1 MTNLIQ
7 LSATEAATQIAQQCL
22 KPSALIA
29 AYLDRID
36 ARESQVG
43 AFDQVARDTAMAL
56 AKQFDQQAPS
66 GLLFGIPIG
75 VKNLIDTKD
84 MVTTYGSP
92 IYQNHR
98 PAVDAACVV
107 QSKKQGAIVLGKTV
121 TTEFA
126 VFTPGKTANPHNL
139 NHTPGG
145 SSSGSAAAVADR
157 MLPLAFGTQTAAS
170 IYRPASFCGVVGYKP
185 SFGTIV
191 RAGTKPLADSLDTIG
206 TFANCVQDAALLAA
220 AAGARHDLVLK
231 GDVTKNAPRIGLC
244 RTYEWTQAQP
254 ETQQTLEACAHTLS
268 AAGAKVV
275 EFTLPEPF
283 QRLVAAQIDIM
294 TKETSLALCAEYEHS
309 RLMLSAKLIEVLEQG
324 LRVPD
329 ARLLEAYAIVDQ
341 CRRLLNDIY
350 KDFDALLAPA
360 ARGEAPAGLAATGD
374 PIFSRMW
381 TALGNPGVVL
391 PWGTGPNGL
400 PVGVLLAGRY
410 RADYALLE
418 VARWA
423 EHKRR
428 VS

>member
-1 MTNLIQ
+1 MSNLIQ
-7 LSATEAATQIAQQCL
+7 LSATQAATDIAQQRL
-22 KPSALIA
+22 KPSALVA
-29 AYLDRID
+29 AYLEQID
-36 ARESQVG
+36 AREPQVG
-43 AFDQVARDTAMAL
+43 AFDQVARDSAMAL
-56 AKQFDQQAPS
+56 AKQFDQQAPN
-66 GLLFGIPIG
+66 GLLFGVPIG

-92 IYQNHR
+92 IYQQHR
-98 PAVDAACVV
+98 PAADAGCVV

-126 VFTPGKTANPHNL
+126 VFNPGKTANPHNL

-191 RAGTKPLADSLDTIG
+191 RAGTKPLSDSLDTIG
-206 TFANCVQDAALLAA
+206 TLANSVQDAALFAA
-220 AAGARHDLVLK
+220 AAGCRHDLVLK
-231 GDVTKNAPRIGLC
+231 GGVIKNAPRIGLC
-244 RTYEWTQAQP
+244 RTYEWAQAQP
-254 ETQQTLEACAHTLS
+254 ETQATLDSCARTLS
-268 AAGAKVV
+268 GAGAKVI
-275 EFTLPEPF
+275 EFELPEPF
-283 QRLVAAQIDIM
+283 SRMVAAQIDIM
-294 TKETSLALCAEYEHS
+294 TKESAMALSAEYEYNRS
-309 RLMLSAKLIEVLEQG
+309 MLSPKLIEVLEQG
-324 LRVPD
+324 LRVTD

-374 PIFSRMW
+374 PILSRMW

-391 PWGTGPNGL
+391 PWGRGPNNL

-410 RADYALLE
+410 QADSALLE

-423 EHKRR
+423 EHQRGD
-428 VS
+428 

>member
-1 MTNLIQ
+1 MSNLIRV
-7 LSATEAATQIAQQCL
+7 SATQAATEIAQQRL
-22 KPSALIA
+22 KPSALVA
-29 AYLDRID
+29 AYLERID
-36 ARESQVG
+36 AREPQVG
-43 AFDQVARDTAMAL
+43 AFDHVARDTAMAL

-126 VFTPGKTANPHNL
+126 VFNPGKTANPHNL
-139 NHTPGG
+139 DHTPGG

-191 RAGTKPLADSLDTIG
+191 RAGAKPLADSLDTIG
-206 TFANCVQDAALLAA
+206 TLANSVQDAALFAA

-231 GDVTKNAPRIGLC
+231 SGVTKSTPRIGVC
-244 RTYEWTQAQP
+244 RTYEWAFAQP
-254 ETQQTLEACAHTLS
+254 ETQQTLEACAHQLS
-268 AAGAKVV
+268 GSGAKVV
-275 EFTLPEPF
+275 KFELPKPF
-283 QRLVAAQIDIM
+283 QGLVAAQIDIM
-294 TKETSLALCAEYEHS
+294 TKESAMALSAEYEYS
-309 RLMLSAKLIEVLEQG
+309 RSMLSTKLIEVIEQG
-324 LRVPD
+324 LRVTD

-360 ARGEAPAGLAATGD
+360 ARGEAPEGLAATGD

-391 PWGTGPNGL
+391 PWGKGPNGL

-410 RADYALLE
+410 QADYALLE

-423 EHKRR
+423 EQQRGD
-428 VS
+428 

>member
-7 LSATEAATQIAQQCL
+7 LSATEAATQIAQQRL
-22 KPSALIA
+22 KPSALVA
-29 AYLDRID
+29 AYLERID
-36 ARESQVG
+36 AREPQVG
-43 AFDQVARDTAMAL
+43 AFDQVARDAAMAQ
-56 AKQFDQQAPS
+56 AKQLDQQAPS

-92 IYQNHR
+92 IYQSHR
-98 PAVDAACVV
+98 PAADAACVV

-126 VFTPGKTANPHNL
+126 VFNPGKTANPHNL
-139 NHTPGG
+139 GHTPGG

-191 RAGTKPLADSLDTIG
+191 RAGTKPLSDSLDTLG
-206 TFANCVQDAALLAA
+206 TLANSVQDAALFAA

-231 GDVTKNAPRIGLC
+231 GAVTKNAPRIALC
-244 RTYEWTQAQP
+244 RTYEWAHAQP
-254 ETQQTLEACAHTLS
+254 ETQQTVES
-268 AAGAKVV
+268 AAKQLAASGAKVV
-275 EFTLPEPF
+275 EFELPALFKEM
-283 QRLVAAQIDIM
+283 VAAQIDIM
-294 TKETSLALCAEYEHS
+294 TKESAMALSAEYEQHRS
-309 RLMLSAKLIEVLEQG
+309 QLSAKLIEVLEQG
-324 LRVPD
+324 LRVSD
-329 ARLLEAYAIVDQ
+329 ARLLQAYAIVDQ

-350 KDFDALLAPA
+350 NDFDALLAPA
-360 ARGEAPAGLAATGD
+360 ARGEAPAGLGATGD

-391 PWGTGPNGL
+391 PWGKGPNNL

-410 RADYALLE
+410 QADYALLE

-423 EHKRR
+423 EQQRGN
-428 VS
+428 